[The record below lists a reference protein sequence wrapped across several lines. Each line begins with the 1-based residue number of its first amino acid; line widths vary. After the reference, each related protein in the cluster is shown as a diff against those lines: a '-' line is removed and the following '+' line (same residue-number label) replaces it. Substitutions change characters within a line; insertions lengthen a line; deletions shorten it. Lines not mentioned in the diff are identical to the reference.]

1 MDKLQYDSFYKFLVS
16 LGMLLITLPVL
27 AYLYILNTNYK
38 LISQND
44 YDNLSEIS
52 IQRMNDNLKLLD
64 FTTTIMPVV
73 SILLIVTGLVLII
86 IEHLITNVKYM
97 CENYKSN
104 TDRNCESV
112 IVIVAPKEKIEK
124 IQNCCLNHFDD
135 YKDSLL
141 ENVSFEFFAEEDL

>member
-73 SILLIVTGLVLII
+73 SIVLIVTGLVLII
-86 IEHLITNVKYM
+86 IGCSKWYSIQ
-97 CENYKSN
+97 
-104 TDRNCESV
+104 
-112 IVIVAPKEKIEK
+112 KELDE
-124 IQNCCLNHFDD
+124 
-135 YKDSLL
+135 
-141 ENVSFEFFAEEDL
+141 

>member
-27 AYLYILNTNYK
+27 AYLYILNTNYE

-52 IQRMNDNLKLLD
+52 IRRMHDNLKLLD

-73 SILLIVTGLVLII
+73 SIVLIVTGLVLII
-86 IEHLITNVKYM
+86 IG
-97 CENYKSN
+97 
-104 TDRNCESV
+104 
-112 IVIVAPKEKIEK
+112 
-124 IQNCCLNHFDD
+124 CC
-135 YKDSLL
+135 K
-141 ENVSFEFFAEEDL
+141 

>member
-52 IQRMNDNLKLLD
+52 
-64 FTTTIMPVV
+64 
-73 SILLIVTGLVLII
+73 
-86 IEHLITNVKYM
+86 
-97 CENYKSN
+97 
-104 TDRNCESV
+104 
-112 IVIVAPKEKIEK
+112 
-124 IQNCCLNHFDD
+124 
-135 YKDSLL
+135 
-141 ENVSFEFFAEEDL
+141 